1 MHYNNIDLISCF
13 HVDSQLPRGVTSMYV
28 EIFNEVMLSCV
39 VTSDFTMLLAIVMLL
54 LMFGSEFVS
63 AIQQYPRMIK
73 NKDIKNIY

>member
-28 EIFNEVMLSCV
+28 EIFNEVILSCV

-54 LMFGSEFVS
+54 LMFGSEILELYNS
-63 AIQQYPRMIK
+63 TPGCII
-73 NKDIKNIY
+73 